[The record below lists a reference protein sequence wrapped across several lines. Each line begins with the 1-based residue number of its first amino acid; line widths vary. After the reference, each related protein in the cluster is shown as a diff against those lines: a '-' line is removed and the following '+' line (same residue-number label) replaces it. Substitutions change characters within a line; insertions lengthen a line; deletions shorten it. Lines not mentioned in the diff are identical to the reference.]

1 MVKMCVT
8 PEKVGN
14 DMRFFD
20 VVEAPGNSR
29 AGAVPTSGSCGSFL
43 GESILV
49 SASGTSSSAQTE
61 VSGAGLSRWGSGLA
75 CVSTS
80 TNLSVNA
87 LASVIYQI
95 LVKAQ

>member
-1 MVKMCVT
+1 MIKLGEAIVCNRYVSMVKLCVT

-43 GESILV
+43 GESVLV
-49 SASGTSSSAQTE
+49 SASGTSSSA
-61 VSGAGLSRWGSGLA
+61 
-75 CVSTS
+75 
-80 TNLSVNA
+80 
-87 LASVIYQI
+87 
-95 LVKAQ
+95 